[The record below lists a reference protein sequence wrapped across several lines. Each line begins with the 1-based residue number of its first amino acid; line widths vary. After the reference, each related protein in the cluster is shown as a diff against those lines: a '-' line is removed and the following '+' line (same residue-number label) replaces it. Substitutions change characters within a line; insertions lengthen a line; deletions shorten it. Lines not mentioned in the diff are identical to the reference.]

1 MMKYGYLLLLVLLFL
16 GCGSEEGSG
25 PIIEPMEDLPS
36 LTISDRQVLESTP
49 SLSVRLV
56 LDQTTDTPIEVAY
69 EVVGETA
76 QPGLDFVGTS
86 STVTIEA
93 NNDASTIIIELLDDE
108 IKEVDETIMIRVLS
122 ADGADIVTE
131 EARIRVL
138 DNDNAVLTEEGY
150 NTAEEQFGYSM
161 AWQDEFNGSTLDEA
175 SFNFELGDGCP
186 NLCGWGNNELQLY
199 TDEPSNVILE
209 NGSLVIR
216 ATRETSRDFRSGRI
230 TTKDKR
236 SFKYGRIDVRAKI
249 TRGQGMWP
257 AIWMLGQNID
267 DVGWP
272 ASGEIDIMENVG
284 HLAATS
290 HGTAHWG
297 PRGRGYSTFDGSSL
311 TIDEDFAERFHV
323 FSLVW
328 EEDLIEWY
336 IDETK
341 FFTLTPA
348 NTRGEAWR
356 FNEEFFF
363 IFNVAVGGNWPGNP
377 DSTTEF
383 PQQMDVDYIRVFQ
396 LD

>member
-1 MMKYGYLLLLVLLFL
+1 MKYGYLLLLVLLFL

>member
-186 NLCGWGNNELQLY
+186 NLCGWGNNELRL
-199 TDEPSNVILE
+199 
-209 NGSLVIR
+209 
-216 ATRETSRDFRSGRI
+216 
-230 TTKDKR
+230 
-236 SFKYGRIDVRAKI
+236 
-249 TRGQGMWP
+249 M
-257 AIWMLGQNID
+257 
-267 DVGWP
+267 
-272 ASGEIDIMENVG
+272 
-284 HLAATS
+284 
-290 HGTAHWG
+290 
-297 PRGRGYSTFDGSSL
+297 
-311 TIDEDFAERFHV
+311 
-323 FSLVW
+323 
-328 EEDLIEWY
+328 
-336 IDETK
+336 
-341 FFTLTPA
+341 
-348 NTRGEAWR
+348 
-356 FNEEFFF
+356 
-363 IFNVAVGGNWPGNP
+363 
-377 DSTTEF
+377 
-383 PQQMDVDYIRVFQ
+383 
-396 LD
+396 

>member
-161 AWQDEFNGSTLDEA
+161 AWQDEFNGSILDEA

>member
-1 MMKYGYLLLLVLLFL
+1 MMKYGYLLLFVLLFL

-216 ATRETSRDFRSGRI
+216 ATRETSRDFRSARI

-328 EEDLIEWY
+328 EED
-336 IDETK
+336 
-341 FFTLTPA
+341 F
-348 NTRGEAWR
+348 TRGEAWR

>member
-1 MMKYGYLLLLVLLFL
+1 MKYGYLLLLVLLFL

-161 AWQDEFNGSTLDEA
+161 AWQDEFNGSILDEA